1 MIDHV
6 LVHHDLVP
14 AITRVHVCHAI
25 DLDISDHF
33 PVVVDF
39 DLGKLP

>member
-1 MIDHV
+1 V
-6 LVHHDLVP
+6 RRQGSRR
-14 AITRVHVCHAI
+14 ACHAI

-39 DLGKLP
+39 DLGKLPAE